1 MVDSAVHCIHLY
13 CPASDSH
20 ASLPASPTLNAL
32 RPLCSR
38 HLPTPSRHAQQT
50 RPSVQINPQTPS
62 PHGLALSDSPAAG
75 PVTSSHM
82 VRLRYIPSGI
92 IASVIHVFLRVI
104 HSLPSFSHFSLVSF
118 FLLHLLPSPR
128 PPLLLHPGC
137 SLGTLFG
144 FLPVLFLFLTLTS
157 FCASLP
163 YFFLGNTAGKNYP
176 ALRSDP
182 SL

>member
-104 HSLPSFSHFSLVSF
+104 HSLPSFFLAFLSGIIFSSSSSSFPSSPPPPSSRLFAGYSFWIPSCSF
-118 FLLHLLPSPR
+118 FVSY
-128 PPLLLHPGC
+128 
-137 SLGTLFG
+137 
-144 FLPVLFLFLTLTS
+144 
-157 FCASLP
+157 A
-163 YFFLGNTAGKNYP
+163 YFFLCF
-176 ALRSDP
+176 S
-182 SL
+182 SLLLPR